1 MTPELNPG
9 QIVDILLESGDATA
23 RLSSRILEVGPKG
36 FALFRPMQDGKPI
49 PVGKHLRV
57 TFPRGNAIWTLDCPV
72 QATISMRIDLGFPEP
87 EQIQRIQRRE
97 HLRVAMTMP
106 MDYQV
111 ARDGKFTRLRQGLL
125 QDLSGGG
132 CLLLLNEEFPAGT
145 VIRVHLSME
154 TYGLMEITGR
164 IVRATPAER
173 RQSGRWHVAVE
184 FYPIA
189 ERDRDRL
196 VKFVFNKHREEV
208 IRLKHRVR

>member
-1 MTPELNPG
+1 LTPELSPG
-9 QIVDILLESGDATA
+9 QIVDIVVNSGDRPH
-23 RLSSRILEVGPKG
+23 RLSTRILEVGPKG
-36 FALFRPMQDGKPI
+36 FALFRPVEDGTPI
-49 PVGKHLRV
+49 AIGPRLEI

-72 QATISMRIDLGFPEP
+72 QATISMRVDLAYPDPEH
-87 EQIQRIQRRE
+87 IRRVQRRA

-111 ARDGKFTRLRQGLL
+111 ALDGRFGRQRQGLL

-132 CLLLLNEEFPAGT
+132 CLLMLNEEVHYGA
-145 VIRVHLSME
+145 ILRVQVSME
-154 TYGLMEITGR
+154 EYGLMEVMGR
-164 IVRATPAER
+164 VVRATPAER
-173 RQSGRWHVAVE
+173 RQSGRWQVAVE